1 MIAGGSCKREWARFH
16 FPHVEA
22 ETGNGKQRKS
32 RWQKWGGGNA
42 VERNRAGARTTKL
55 CPSSQGSAL
64 SQRDAGCLQP
74 RVVCCWQSR
83 GAH

>member
-1 MIAGGSCKREWARFH
+1 M
-16 FPHVEA
+16 A
-22 ETGNGKQRKS
+22 EMG
-32 RWQKWGGGNA
+32 GGGNA

-55 CPSSQGSAL
+55 CPSSQDSAL

-74 RVVCCWQSR
+74 GVVCCWQSR